1 MPIYDFKCKE
11 CGHET
16 EKLMK
21 HSDSNPIC
29 INTNHGSMEKQWQ
42 TPAFHFIDGAG
53 TSMGRA
59 WSFPGRPLWGG

>member
-1 MPIYDFKCKE
+1 MPIFDYKCKVCE
-11 CGHET
+11 HSA

-21 HSDSNPIC
+21 LSDPIPIC
-29 INTNHGSMEKQWQ
+29 INEEHGEMEKQWT
-42 TPAFHFIDGAG
+42 TPAFHFADGAG